1 VRLTDEDDHALLGAS
16 ERVADRY
23 AVFYRRHVEAV
34 LRFYARRGLDAATAA
49 DLTAET
55 FAAAYLARRR
65 FRPER
70 EGARPWLLTIAARRH
85 ADAARR
91 GDREARALRRLGVQ
105 TPPLT
110 DADLADYGALADAV
124 DELPVAQRDA
134 VHARVIEDHTYAEA
148 ARRLGA
154 PEATVRKRVSRGLA
168 HLRLR
173 LGEDR

>member
-1 VRLTDEDDHALLGAS
+1 MRLTDEDDHALLGAS
-16 ERVADRY
+16 ERVADRF

-65 FRPER
+65 YKPDR
-70 EGARPWLLTIAARRH
+70 GSALPWLLTIAARRQ

-91 GDREARALRRLGVQ
+91 GAREARALATLGLQV
-105 TPPLT
+105 PALT
-110 DADLADYGALADAV
+110 QDDLSDYGDLVQAV
-124 DELPVAQRDA
+124 DDLPPPQRDA
-134 VHARVIEDHTYAEA
+134 IRARVLDDAAYPEA

-168 HLRLR
+168 QLRLR
-173 LGEDR
+173 LGDDR